1 MERVCFIFELMEAA
15 EERYDRA
22 HAVIWPEMLALLA
35 EAGISDYSIF
45 RAGIRLYAFLKAEPS
60 WEAAQAVLRGLDVQ
74 RRWNAGMAPL
84 IAWQLDDDGRFREAV
99 EVFRFDGR
107 D

>member
-1 MERVCFIFELMEAA
+1 MERICFVFEVKEGA

-22 HAVIWPEMLALLA
+22 HASIWPDMPALLSG
-35 EAGISDYSIF
+35 AGISDYSIF
-45 RAGIRLYAFLKAEPS
+45 RDGTRLYAFLKAEPS
-60 WEAAQAVLRGLDVQ
+60 WDAAQAVLRSSEVQ
-74 RRWNAGMAPL
+74 QRWNAEMASL
-84 IAWQLDDDGRFREAV
+84 IAWQLDGEGRFHEAV